1 MASLTLAAFDAEVI
15 ENVLTERSQGSLSSK
30 NRTLRAFDKAS
41 GQFVLLREG
50 WSGYE
55 RHHYAWIHIELKDGK
70 FWIHR
75 DGTED
80 GVTGDL
86 LKAGIPKE
94 RIVLAFQHPVRRE
107 RGEIAVG

>member
-1 MASLTLAAFDAEVI
+1 M
-15 ENVLTERSQGSLSSK
+15 
-30 NRTLRAFDKAS
+30 
-41 GQFVLLREG
+41 LLREG
-50 WSGYE
+50 WNGYE

-75 DGTED
+75 DETED

-86 LKAGIPKE
+86 LKAGISKERILKE

-107 RGEIAVG
+107 RGAFAAG